1 VNPLVQAVQKK
12 STYPLN
18 KYVEAAKEEVSFYKL
33 AYGYA
38 RTSTDPAT
46 PYSDMNENW
55 EIPFSAVH

>member
-1 VNPLVQAVQKK
+1 VNPLVQAVQTK

-46 PYSDMNENW
+46 PYSDMNEN
-55 EIPFSAVH
+55 